1 MERAGKHRS
10 DLFWYV
16 LIGLLVLFA
25 IGVFVVYVPER
36 KRPDRKWAEFAFFSS
51 FLFIFLAKFYW
62 RMRRRLKLWLAML
75 GFLALHLS
83 VYVPLLSRF
92 EQWPSVAY
100 LVLMPLEGMA
110 IVIVLKSVLGVLPD
124 PNVQL

>member
-25 IGVFVVYVPER
+25 IGVFVVYVPES

-51 FLFIFLAKFYW
+51 FFY
-62 RMRRRLKLWLAML
+62 
-75 GFLALHLS
+75 LS
-83 VYVPLLSRF
+83 S
-92 EQWPSVAY
+92 
-100 LVLMPLEGMA
+100 
-110 IVIVLKSVLGVLPD
+110 
-124 PNVQL
+124 

>member
-25 IGVFVVYVPER
+25 IGVFVVYVPES

-51 FLFIFLAKFYW
+51 FLF
-62 RMRRRLKLWLAML
+62 
-75 GFLALHLS
+75 
-83 VYVPLLSRF
+83 V
-92 EQWPSVAY
+92 
-100 LVLMPLEGMA
+100 
-110 IVIVLKSVLGVLPD
+110 
-124 PNVQL
+124 

>member
-25 IGVFVVYVPER
+25 IGVFVVYVPES

-51 FLFIFLAKFYW
+51 FLCC
-62 RMRRRLKLWLAML
+62 RSSNNGRLPHTW
-75 GFLALHLS
+75 
-83 VYVPLLSRF
+83 Y
-92 EQWPSVAY
+92 
-100 LVLMPLEGMA
+100 
-110 IVIVLKSVLGVLPD
+110 
-124 PNVQL
+124 

>member
-25 IGVFVVYVPER
+25 LGVFVVYVPES

-51 FLFIFLAKFYW
+51 FLFICLAKFYW
-62 RMRRRLKLWLAML
+62 RIRRRLKLSLAML
-75 GFLALHLS
+75 GVMDLHLS
-83 VYVPLLSRF
+83 VYVPVLSKF
-92 EQWPSVAY
+92 EQWPSAAY
-100 LVLMPLEGMA
+100 LVLMPLGEW
-110 IVIVLKSVLGVLPD
+110 
-124 PNVQL
+124 QL